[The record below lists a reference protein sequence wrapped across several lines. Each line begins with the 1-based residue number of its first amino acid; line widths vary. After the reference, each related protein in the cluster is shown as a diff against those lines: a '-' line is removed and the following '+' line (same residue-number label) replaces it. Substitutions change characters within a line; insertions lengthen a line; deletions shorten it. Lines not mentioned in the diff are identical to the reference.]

1 MDRRLHPPLALAAL
15 WCVLLPAATA
25 CVSSSTYELARKDAE
40 NAKLLYQNEARRAQ
54 ELTAL
59 AQQLTARIEAAKT
72 ELRGL
77 EERIARTEQDFQQ
90 TRDEL
95 LQIKIDREREQHAIR
110 KQLKVAQTRLQQEQ
124 AVLDADAGVRAKLGG
139 QSEETRKRLKELVA
153 EIQGLLR
160 EMTPLGDGLLGPTS
174 PPGRP
179 GSGD

>member
-1 MDRRLHPPLALAAL
+1 MHRRLHPPPILAAL
-15 WCVLLPAATA
+15 AGLVMLAAA

-54 ELTAL
+54 ELAAL
-59 AQQLTARIEAAKT
+59 AQQLTARIEAAKA

-77 EERIARTEQDFQQ
+77 EERIAKTEQDFQQ

-95 LQIKIDREREQHAIR
+95 LQLKIDREREQHAIR
-110 KQLKVAQTRLQQEQ
+110 KQLKVAQARLQQEQ
-124 AVLDADAGVRAKLGG
+124 AVLDADASVRSKLGG
-139 QSEETRKRLKELVA
+139 QSEETRKRLKELVG

-160 EMTPLGDGLLGPTS
+160 EMVPLGDGLLGPTS

-179 GSGD
+179 GAGD